1 MPEGPGSTLDCGIS
15 TSAVIL
21 AAGQGTRMKSVLP
34 KVLHSIAGRPLV
46 HYPVRAALEAGCG
59 EVVVVVGHGRE
70 RLEAYLSEAFGASAH
85 GIPEAWKGR
94 VKTAVQKEQRGT
106 GDAARAGL
114 DAVRPEAERV
124 LIFYGD
130 VPLLTAADVAS
141 VALVPEAVAAV
152 ALATCTTKEPFGYGR
167 VIRDERGEVLEI
179 REQKDLRSDAE
190 RAIEEWNPG
199 IYAASV
205 AFLKEALA
213 SLKPNNAQGE
223 YYLTD
228 IVSFAT
234 QRGQRVVAV
243 PSNPAVMDGI
253 NDRAQLARGERAMM
267 DRLLEK
273 HRVAGV
279 TVRDGAR
286 IEDSVVIEKDA
297 TIESFAVLRGR
308 TRVGSGAVVD
318 VGCVL
323 TNADIGEGVTL
334 KPYSIVTDSIVRA
347 RAQIGPFSHLR
358 PESDIGEEAHVGNFV
373 ETKKTRLDR
382 GAKANHLAYLGDGF
396 VGENANIGAGT
407 IFCNYDG
414 FQKQITRIG
423 KNAFIGSDSQLVAPV
438 TIGEG
443 AYVGTGTTVTRDV
456 PADALA
462 IGRAKQEN
470 KEGYASR
477 LRGRLAAQK
486 AATAAEKKAAEK

>member
-1 MPEGPGSTLDCGIS
+1 MLEKT
-15 TSAVIL
+15 TAVIL
-21 AAGQGTRMKSVLP
+21 AAGQGTRMKSSLP
-34 KVLHSIAGRPLV
+34 KVLHSVAGRPLV

-59 EVVVVVGHGRE
+59 EVVVVVGHGRDQ
-70 RLEAYLSEAFGASAH
+70 LEAYLSEGFGASAP
-85 GIPEAWKGR
+85 GIPDAWKGR

-114 DAVRPEAERV
+114 DAVRADAERV

-130 VPLLTAADVAS
+130 VPMLSADDVAAIAKKLDEDKGAIVS
-141 VALVPEAVAAV
+141 I
-152 ALATCTTKEPFGYGR
+152 ATCTTSDPFGYGR
-167 VIRDERGEVLEI
+167 VMRDKDGNIVEI
-179 REQKDLRSDAE
+179 REQKDLKSDEE
-190 RAIEEWNPG
+190 RAIKEWNPG
-199 IYAASV
+199 IYAAPV

-228 IVSFAT
+228 IVSYAKT
-234 QRGQRVVAV
+234 HGQRVVGVA
-243 PSNPAVMDGI
+243 SNAAVMDGV
-253 NDRAQLARGERAMM
+253 NDRAQLALADRAMIE
-267 DRLLEK
+267 RIVKK

-286 IEDSVVIEKDA
+286 IEDGVVIENDA
-297 TIESFAVLRGR
+297 TVESFAVLRGR
-308 TRVGSGAVVD
+308 TRVGKGAVID

-323 TNADIGEGVTL
+323 TNADVGAGVAL
-334 KPYSIVTDSIVRA
+334 KPYSIVTDSIVRE

-396 VGENANIGAGT
+396 VGENANVGAGT

-438 TIGEG
+438 TIGDG
-443 AYVGTGTTVTRDV
+443 AYVATGTTVTKDV

-462 IGRAKQEN
+462 IGRMKQEN
-470 KEGYASR
+470 KDGYASR
-477 LRGRLAAQK
+477 LKARLKAQKEAAAQK
-486 AATAAEKKAAEK
+486 KATEK

>member
-1 MPEGPGSTLDCGIS
+1 MLEKTTAL
-15 TSAVIL
+15 IL
-21 AAGQGTRMKSVLP
+21 AAGQGTRMKSSLP
-34 KVLHSIAGRPLV
+34 KVLHSVAGRALV

-59 EVVVVVGHGRE
+59 EVVVVVGHGRDL
-70 RLEAYLSEAFGASAH
+70 LEGYLSEGFGDRAS
-85 GIPEAWKGR
+85 GIPDAWKGR

-114 DAVRPEAERV
+114 EAVRPEAARV

-130 VPLLTAADVAS
+130 VPLLSADD
-141 VALVPEAVAAV
+141 VAAV
-152 ALATCTTKEPFGYGR
+152 AKKLDEDTSATVAIATCTTSDPFGYGR
-167 VIRDERGEVLEI
+167 VMRDAQGNIIEI
-179 REQKDLRSDAE
+179 REQKDLRSDEE
-190 RAIEEWNPG
+190 RAIKEWNPG

-205 AFLKEALA
+205 SFLKEALA

-228 IVSFAT
+228 IVSFAK
-234 QRGQRVVAV
+234 QRDQRTVGV
-243 PSNPAVMDGI
+243 PSNAAVMDGV
-253 NDRAQLARGERAMM
+253 NDRAQLAGADRAMAE
-267 DRLLEK
+267 RLLKK
-273 HRVAGV
+273 HRLAGV

-286 IEDSVVIEKDA
+286 IEDGVVIEKDA
-297 TIESFAVLRGR
+297 TVESFAVLRGS
-308 TRVGSGAVVD
+308 TRVGAGATVD
-318 VGCVL
+318 IGCVL
-323 TNADIGEGVTL
+323 TNADIGEGVSL
-334 KPYSIVTDSIVRA
+334 KPYSVVTDSIVRA

-358 PESDIGEEAHVGNFV
+358 PESDIGEEAHIGNFV

-396 VGENANIGAGT
+396 VGENANVGAGT

-438 TIGEG
+438 TIGDG
-443 AYVGTGTTVTRDV
+443 AYVGTGTTVTKDV

-470 KEGYASR
+470 KDGYASR
-477 LRGRLAAQK
+477 LRGRLKAQKEAAAQK
-486 AATAAEKKAAEK
+486 KAEKP

>member
-1 MPEGPGSTLDCGIS
+1 MSERLEKTTAL
-15 TSAVIL
+15 IL
-21 AAGQGTRMKSVLP
+21 AAGQGTRMKSALP
-34 KVLHSIAGRPLV
+34 KVLHPIAGRPLV

-70 RLEAYLSEAFGASAH
+70 RLEAYLSEAFGASAAN
-85 GIPEAWKGR
+85 IPDAWKGR

-114 DAVRPEAERV
+114 DAVRAGAERV

-130 VPLLTAADVAS
+130 VPLLTAADVA
-141 VALVPEAVAAV
+141 AVATGLDDAV
-152 ALATCTTKEPFGYGR
+152 DQPATVSIATCTTSDPFGYGR
-167 VIRDERGEVLEI
+167 VMRDAQGRILEI
-179 REQKDLRSDAE
+179 REQKDLRSDEE
-190 RAIEEWNPG
+190 RAIKEWNPG
-199 IYAASV
+199 IYAAKVS
-205 AFLKEALA
+205 FLKDALA

-234 QRGQRVVAV
+234 QRGERVVAV

-267 DRLLEK
+267 ERLLDK

-279 TVRDGAR
+279 TVREGAR
-286 IEDSVVIEKDA
+286 IEDSVVVEKDA
-297 TIESFAVLRGR
+297 VIESFAVLRGN

-323 TNADIGEGVTL
+323 TNADIGEGVAL

-358 PESDIGEEAHVGNFV
+358 PESDVGEEAHVGNFV

-438 TIGEG
+438 TIGDG
-443 AYVGTGTTVTRDV
+443 AYVGTGTTVTKDV

-477 LRGRLAAQK
+477 LRGRLKAQK
-486 AATAAEKKAAEK
+486 EAAAAEKKKA